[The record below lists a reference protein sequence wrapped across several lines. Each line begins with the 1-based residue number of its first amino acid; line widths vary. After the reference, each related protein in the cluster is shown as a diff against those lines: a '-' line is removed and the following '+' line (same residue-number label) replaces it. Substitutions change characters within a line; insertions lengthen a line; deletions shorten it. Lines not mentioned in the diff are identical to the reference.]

1 MVDERP
7 PGMEHD
13 ALVRRV
19 LGDLATAGAWL
30 QARLP
35 EDMVQR
41 LDFATLQLQP
51 GMFVDEELRRSE
63 TDVLF
68 RVRHKS
74 GRSVF
79 VYVLVEHQSTVDFW
93 LRLRLLRYHARI
105 WEQERM
111 RQPAVHE
118 LLPIVSVVLHHGP
131 REWTPSSRFEDLYNA
146 EVRNLPGI
154 CRFGHVLVELHR
166 MRLEDARG
174 DAYSRA
180 MEMLLSDHGRT
191 QAVRLMRLLPPLFP
205 AIRATAGGSHKV
217 VTLLRYYSIEYG
229 GTMRNELTAEVER
242 YQERYGLV
250 GLTRE
255 DVTMLEILEAKR
267 EQQGREQGR
276 EQGLEQGREQGLEQ
290 GLAAG
295 RIATV
300 ESMLERGG
308 TWETIE
314 VLTGIDEVGLNKLRE
329 ELAAMQRSSDGND
342 STSRH

>member
-1 MVDERP
+1 M
-7 PGMEHD
+7 
-13 ALVRRV
+13 
-19 LGDLATAGAWL
+19 
-30 QARLP
+30 
-35 EDMVQR
+35 
-41 LDFATLQLQP
+41 
-51 GMFVDEELRRSE
+51 
-63 TDVLF
+63 
-68 RVRHKS
+68 
-74 GRSVF
+74 F

-93 LRLRLLRYHARI
+93 LRLRLLRYHTRI

-111 RQPAVHE
+111 RPAVHE
-118 LLPIVSVVLHHGP
+118 LPPIVSVVLHHGP

-146 EVRNLPGI
+146 KVRNLPGI

-191 QAVRLMRLLPPLFP
+191 QAVGLMRLLPPLFP

-229 GTMRNELTAEVER
+229 GTMRNELTAEVKR

-267 EQQGREQGR
+267 EQQGREQG
-276 EQGLEQGREQGLEQ
+276 LAQ

-329 ELAAMQRSSDGND
+329 ELAALQRGSDGND

>member
-30 QARLP
+30 RARLP

-51 GMFVDEELRRSE
+51 GTFVDDELRRSE

-68 RVRHKS
+68 QVRHKS
-74 GRSVF
+74 GQSVF

-118 LLPIVSVVLHHGP
+118 LSPILSVVLHHGP

-146 EVRNLPGI
+146 KVRDLSGT
-154 CRFGHVLVELHR
+154 CRFRHVLVELHR

-191 QAVRLMRLLPPLFP
+191 QAVGLMQLLPPLFP
-205 AIRATAGGSHKV
+205 AIRATAGGPHKV
-217 VTLLRYYSIEYG
+217 VTLLKYYSIEYG

-267 EQQGREQGR
+267 EQQGL
-276 EQGLEQGREQGLEQ
+276 EQGLEQGREQGM
-290 GLAAG
+290 AAG

-329 ELAAMQRSSDGND
+329 ELAALQRGM
-342 STSRH
+342 